1 MMVVIPKSGRTLFM
15 EGKNLLTYIVGAFE
29 TEKDIAI

>member
-1 MMVVIPKSGRTLFM
+1 MMVVIPKMGEPYFM